1 MARTQDEGAFVQC
14 VEDED
19 TASGVPGRRGR
30 GRRCEPGH

>member
-19 TASGVPGRRGR
+19 AASGGPGRHERAKR
-30 GRRCEPGH
+30 SESGH